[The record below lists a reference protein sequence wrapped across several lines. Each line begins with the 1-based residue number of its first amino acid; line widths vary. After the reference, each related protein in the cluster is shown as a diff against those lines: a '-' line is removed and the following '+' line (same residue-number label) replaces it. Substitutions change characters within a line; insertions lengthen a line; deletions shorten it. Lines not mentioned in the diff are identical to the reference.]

1 MSIVAIMVTI
11 LVRSISKLVV
21 YKSTLSPQQKKHN
34 PGKNNSKS
42 EGMAVKHQE
51 GSHGT
56 CPWAQRPVPVDQ
68 LAHHRESPEYLWMD
82 VPKKNVEINR
92 CVCVFVSSVYIY
104 IYNTYII
111 YIYYIIYIILY
122 ILYYIISWCCLIHWK
137 QNGSGS
143 MVQGQWCSS
152 NYGVLA
158 SNGCTLVIPATP
170 LRDFDRLTMFH
181 PTTSLPKIHEAW

>member
-82 VPKKNVEINR
+82 LCQKRTLRSTGV
-92 CVCVFVSSVYIY
+92 CVCLFLVCIYIIHISYIY
-104 IYNTYII
+104 IYY
-111 YIYYIIYIILY
+111 ILY